1 MACNVVIAA
10 VAREGKWV
18 SAKCLIS
25 DWRLGVGANLGSSS
39 FEESGLPEMHSCSMG
54 CRKTFDTTLVSSD
67 HFAGAML

>member
-1 MACNVVIAA
+1 MLVPI
-10 VAREGKWV
+10 WV
-18 SAKCLIS
+18 QA
-25 DWRLGVGANLGSSS
+25 